1 MSLEVNLN
9 KRKATVELLY
19 QEDNTV
25 RIAVDNTVYELDIV
39 RVEEGVYSI
48 LLNNRSY
55 TIELFQN
62 GGTRSYIVNTYLN
75 TYDIE
80 IIDTETKYLRSREKS
95 VFGSTE
101 NNIYSPM
108 PGKVVRIPVKVGEQ
122 VTKGQT
128 VIVVSAMKMES
139 EFKAKNDGVVRDILT
154 AEGATVNGNQILVV
168 IG

>member
-19 QEDNTV
+19 QEENTV

-75 TYDIE
+75 TYDVE
-80 IIDTETKYLRSREKS
+80 IIDTETRYLRSREKS
-95 VFGSTE
+95 VFGPTE

-108 PGKVVRIPVKVGEQ
+108 PGKVVRIPIKVGDH
-122 VTKGQT
+122 VTQGQT

-139 EFKAKNDGVVRDILT
+139 EFKAKNEGVVRDILT
-154 AEGATVNGNQILVV
+154 TEGATVNGNQILVV